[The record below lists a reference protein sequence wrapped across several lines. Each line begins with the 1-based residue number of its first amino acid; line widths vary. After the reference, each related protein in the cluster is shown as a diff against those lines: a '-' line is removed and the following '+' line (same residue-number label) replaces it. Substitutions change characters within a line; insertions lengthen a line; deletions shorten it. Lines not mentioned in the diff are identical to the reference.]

1 LDATKERAPEITT
14 KGALKTKAY
23 KRAPFQA
30 QQLQA
35 EDAKIS
41 HKVLSE
47 KVRTHED
54 RLLEV
59 ETSLM
64 NFEKTIKRNKQLAKK
79 VQELEDQLEKQSARM
94 ARLLKTTRNTERS
107 LRENG
112 LLRDNQRLSDTSDSE
127 LE

>member
-1 LDATKERAPEITT
+1 
-14 KGALKTKAY
+14 
-23 KRAPFQA
+23 
-30 QQLQA
+30 
-35 EDAKIS
+35 
-41 HKVLSE
+41 
-47 KVRTHED
+47 
-54 RLLEV
+54 
-59 ETSLM
+59 M
-64 NFEKTIKRNKQLAKK
+64 NFEKTIKRNKQLAEK

>member
-1 LDATKERAPEITT
+1 
-14 KGALKTKAY
+14 
-23 KRAPFQA
+23 
-30 QQLQA
+30 
-35 EDAKIS
+35 
-41 HKVLSE
+41 
-47 KVRTHED
+47 
-54 RLLEV
+54 
-59 ETSLM
+59 M